1 MRSVRAL
8 VVALFATVM
17 IAGTL
22 APADAETQTQ
32 TQAQSQA
39 PRRYSTF
46 LVGDSTSWRLT
57 GEYDGRL
64 NLFNRYD
71 LDWYV
76 DAKGG
81 RNLLQLPIRIVHYLV
96 NVDSRPD
103 TFVMAL
109 GTNPHPRWEKVHY
122 ELSLALLPSVTKV
135 VLVTPA
141 VFGSGREKAKTT
153 AKYARW
159 LRQIAE
165 DRPHTVVADWRELA
179 RESHPDP
186 RSGKSALLAEGIHQ
200 TPVTGRRAWL
210 ELVIETV
217 DHVR

>member
-1 MRSVRAL
+1 MKYVRAL
-8 VVALFATVM
+8 LVTLFATAM

-22 APADAETQTQ
+22 APADAETQ
-32 TQAQSQA
+32 ARAQA
-39 PRRYSTF
+39 PRRDSTF

-57 GEYDGRL
+57 GEYDGRA
-64 NLFNRYD
+64 NLFHKYD

-81 RNLLQLPIRIVHYLV
+81 RNLLQLPVRILHYLV

-109 GTNPHPRWEKVHY
+109 GTNPHPRFEKIHY
-122 ELSLALLPSVTKV
+122 ELSLALLPRDTKV

-141 VFGSGREKAKTT
+141 VFGQGREKSKTT
-153 AKYARW
+153 ARYSRW

-165 DRPHTVVADWRELA
+165 DRPHTVVADWRELVKQ
-179 RESHPDP
+179 SNPNPHTG
-186 RSGKSALLAEGIHQ
+186 RSRLVAEGIHQ
-200 TPVTGRRAWL
+200 TPITGRRAWI
-210 ELVIETV
+210 ELVIDAV
-217 DHVR
+217 NSVR